1 MEIRMK
7 ILCIIQARMGSERL
21 PGKVMRQVCGRPMI
35 SYTLD
40 RAKKSRY
47 IDEIV
52 LATSQKESEQ
62 PMVDYLTENGYS
74 VFRGE
79 ENNVLKR
86 YVDASEEYGGDVIIR
101 LTGDCPLIDPVI
113 LDQVITYFLA
123 NPFDYVRLDVPESF
137 IRGFD
142 VEVFTKKALD
152 RVYQIAKDLEEGSPY
167 KEHVTLYMYRH
178 PDEFSIGYVK
188 GSAFYQ
194 KDYRLCVDTR
204 EDLALVE
211 AVYEQLK
218 DRFVSAREAV
228 AFLDENPQMAGI
240 NQNIEQKQV

>member
-1 MEIRMK
+1 MK
-7 ILCIIQARMGSERL
+7 ILCIVQARMGSERL
-21 PGKVMRQVCGRPMI
+21 PGKVMRPVCHKPMI

-52 LATSQKESEQ
+52 LATSVRESEQ
-62 PMVDYLTENGYS
+62 PMVDYLKENGYQ

-79 ENNVLKR
+79 EKNVLKR
-86 YVDASEEYGGDVIIR
+86 YWDALQEYGGDAVIR

-113 LDQVITYFLA
+113 LDQVIAYFLE
-123 NPFDYVRLDVPESF
+123 NPFDYVRLDVPDSF

-142 VEVFTKKALD
+142 VEIFTKEALE
-152 RVYQIAKDLEEGSPY
+152 RVCQIAKDLEEDSPY

-178 PDEFSIGYVK
+178 PEKFSVGYVK
-188 GSAFYQ
+188 GSPYYQ
-194 KDYRLCVDTR
+194 KEYRLCVDTE

-211 AVYEQLK
+211 AVYEHFN
-218 DRFVSAREAV
+218 DRFVSAKEVV
-228 AFLDENPQMAGI
+228 AYLDANPQLAKL
-240 NQNIEQKQV
+240 NQAIEQKHV